1 VPDRPRKPSFS
12 RSFTFAFALLA
23 ATASCDV
30 SSSPARAPGDRNTI
44 EAELARL
51 PRNGGPDVAIRRA
64 DLLAALGRHEEALA
78 SLESSSDRTREALD
92 WAGLVRLAQKTGD
105 LHIELG
111 RPQAALEV
119 YGQELKSAAGLEG
132 QVPRARALVDI
143 GYALSLMGAMTRA
156 DEAVGEAELL
166 AGEAL
171 TRDPRT
177 AERMGLV
184 KERLLEEALASELFR
199 KARDACARAG
209 DVEGE
214 ARAEIYR
221 AALTARA
228 TGDRS
233 ALDAAEERVARA
245 LDPEPLARLRRYEA
259 ETSLRAGRF
268 EQCEK
273 EAAEAVRVADAR
285 GLVPVGK
292 AARVVFARCAA
303 ENGHIA
309 QAIARAEEAAVMAEE
324 QRQHLTGDAARKEM
338 GFEAFQIYR
347 LLLSLQ
353 LRLPEQQRVAP
364 VFETM
369 ERARA
374 RAHLDALLR
383 SRAGLSSVVTDTAAV
398 LAKNKDEAEAEVRR
412 LTRALTESRATPN
425 LAERHR
431 DALWALEDI
440 KEAITQENPLIS
452 RIRVPDPP
460 TIAELRK
467 TLIKDDDTLL
477 LSYFVTEG
485 RVVLVAADAK
495 TEKLVEL
502 PISPDDMGKAVRA
515 YRRRLL
521 LDPDAP
527 LDEVKSAGARLFGW
541 LVGPV
546 GAWAKEHRSL
556 VVVPHGELASL
567 PFEALVDASGKFLV
581 EAHDVSYGLSAT
593 LSAELAKRT
602 RPADKRTGFVG
613 MGDPVYDFGSF
624 KAGKAEGA
632 PESASRALTLW
643 VEASSAIDKTDK
655 ADKPAKEKPRPLL
668 ERLPGTASELRSIS
682 KLFGADQRIYLRAE
696 ASEENVKRGIFERAR
711 IAHIASHGLLEPHF
725 QALALTLNPEAREDG
740 FLLHSELVDLKLN
753 ADLVVLSACQTG
765 RTNLRSG
772 EPVAGLALA
781 LRSAGADRVVVSL
794 WSVDDEA
801 TSKLMVD
808 FYKPL
813 VKEEK
818 GYAAALSSAKRQMIA
833 KGPAHPFFWA
843 PFVLLGP

>member
-1 VPDRPRKPSFS
+1 MPPRPRKPSFAH
-12 RSFTFAFALLA
+12 FLALFVAL
-23 ATASCDV
+23 ASCDLPP
-30 SSSPARAPGDRNTI
+30 SSPARTPGEDRNTI

-51 PRNGGPDVAIRRA
+51 PRDGGTGVALRRA

-78 SLESSSDRTREALD
+78 SLEGASDRAREALE
-92 WAGLVRLAQKTGD
+92 WEGLVRLAQKTGD
-105 LHIELG
+105 LHIEMG

-132 QVPRARALVDI
+132 QIPRARALVDI
-143 GYALSLMGAMTRA
+143 GYALALMGAMTRA
-156 DEAVGEAELL
+156 DEAVGEAQLL

-171 TRDPRT
+171 TSDPRT

-184 KERLLEEALASELFR
+184 KERLLEEAEASELFR
-199 KARDACARAG
+199 KARDACARVG
-209 DVEGE
+209 DIEGE
-214 ARAEIYR
+214 ARAEIYL
-221 AALTARA
+221 AALTART
-228 TGDRS
+228 TGDRR
-233 ALDAAEERVARA
+233 ALDGAEERVARA

-259 ETSLRAGRF
+259 ETSLRAGRY

-273 EAAEAVRVADAR
+273 EAAESVRIADAR

-303 ENGHIA
+303 ENGHLS
-309 QAIARAEEAAVMAEE
+309 QAIVRAEEAAIMAEE
-324 QRQHLTGDAARKEM
+324 QRQHLTGDAARKEA

-347 LLLSLQ
+347 LLLALQ
-353 LRLPEQQRVAP
+353 LRLPEKERVGP

-374 RAHLDALLR
+374 RSHLDALLR

-412 LTRALTESRATPN
+412 LTRALTESRGASN

-440 KEAITQENPLIS
+440 KDAIAQENPLVS

-467 TLIKDDDTLL
+467 TLITSDETLL

-495 TEKLVEL
+495 TDRLVEL
-502 PISPDDMGKAVRA
+502 PIAPDEMSKAVRA

-527 LDEVKSAGARLFGW
+527 LDEVKAAGARLFSA

-546 GAWAKEHRSL
+546 GAWAKAHRSL

-567 PFEALVDASGKFLV
+567 PFEALVDEGGKFLV
-581 EAHDVSYGLSAT
+581 ETHDVSYGLSAT
-593 LSAELAKRT
+593 LSAELAKHP
-602 RPADKRTGFVG
+602 RPTEKRTGFVG
-613 MGDPVYDFGSF
+613 MGDPVYDFTSF
-624 KAGKAEGA
+624 RAGKAEGA
-632 PESASRALTLW
+632 PEGASRALTLW
-643 VEASSAIDKTDK
+643 IEADAAGDKTE
-655 ADKPAKEKPRPLL
+655 KPAKEKPRPLL

-682 KLFGADQRIYLRAE
+682 KLFGADQRIYLRAD
-696 ASEENVKRGIFERAR
+696 ASEENVKRGIFEHAR

-725 QALALTLNPEAREDG
+725 QALALTLNPEAQEDG

-781 LRSAGADRVVVSL
+781 LRSAGAERVVVSL
-794 WSVDDEA
+794 WSVDDDA

-813 VKEEK
+813 VKDAT
-818 GYAAALSSAKRQMIA
+818 GYAAALSAAKRQMID
-833 KGPAHPFFWA
+833 KGPAHPFYWA